1 MSIFSRLK
9 RLWEITSDNETDTF
23 ELEIDTPTKQKALAT
38 IVQDDPL
45 EIFPSE
51 TEDDTTDK

>member
-1 MSIFSRLK
+1 M
-9 RLWEITSDNETDTF
+9 WEITSDNETDTF